1 MKRSGWL
8 SASAA
13 LMLLGS
19 PAHAQDEDT
28 FRPFV
33 SYTRYYDSNLFRL
46 DSGESTLVLDGGV
59 PEIVTRDEADDHYGV
74 LAAGLTADWRPG
86 RQRVLASASRSWV
99 RFDKYTSLDYEGSD
113 YQLKWDWRLGNRWS
127 GQAGAT
133 QTVSQTSFADFY
145 TLAAFNNELTHETRF
160 ASADW
165 QFHPRWSV
173 GIGAAETTAENS
185 RVVRAPLD
193 YENDSL
199 AATLGYVTPKGSK
212 LRLQL
217 REIDGEYPNRPLG
230 YLDREYTQT
239 ETNVLGDWN
248 VGGKL
253 VAHARVGYVRR
264 ENETVSQRDFSGM
277 AGRASADYA
286 LTGKTLVSAAVYRE
300 IANSDDFNASYQL
313 STGARLGASWAAAS
327 KVTLRANAAYEN
339 RDFRGETGLALPGV
353 PRREEDTVSG
363 AVSVAY
369 APVRPLSLE
378 AGLQA
383 GRRDSNFVM
392 SDYSFRSVFASV
404 RADF

>member
-1 MKRSGWL
+1 MLVAASGH
-8 SASAA
+8 SA
-13 LMLLGS
+13 
-19 PAHAQDEDT
+19 ENDT

-46 DSGESTLVLDGGV
+46 DRGESTLILDDGG
-59 PEIVTRDEADDHYGV
+59 PEMVTRDEASDHYGV

-99 RFDKYTSLDYEGSD
+99 RFDEYTSLDYEGSD
-113 YQLKWDWRLGNRWS
+113 YQLKWDWRLGNRLS

-133 QTVSQTSFADFY
+133 QTVSQTSFADWY
-145 TLAAFNNELTHETRF
+145 TLDAFNNELTQETRF
-160 ASADW
+160 VSADW

-185 RVVRAPLD
+185 REVRAPLD

-199 AATLGYVTPKGSK
+199 AVTLGYTTPKGSK
-212 LRLQL
+212 VRLQL

-239 ETNVLGDWN
+239 EANVLGDWN

-253 VAHARVGYVRR
+253 IAHARVGYVRR

-277 AGRASADYA
+277 AGRVSADYA
-286 LTGKTLVSAAVYRE
+286 LTGRTLVSGAAYRE

-313 STGARLGASWAAAS
+313 STGARLAARWAATSKLSVRAS
-327 KVTLRANAAYEN
+327 AGYEN

-353 PRREEDTVSG
+353 LRREEDTVSG
-363 AVSVAY
+363 ALSVGY
-369 APVRPLSLE
+369 APIRPLSFE

-383 GRRDSNFVM
+383 GRRDSNLTL
-392 SDYSFRSVFASV
+392 SDYSFRSVFAGV